1 MKYIVGS
8 GYHYRSTWDSEF
20 FQLWKK
26 NTEKY
31 TKDYYVVCT
40 KVPADC
46 DNMILLNDN
55 LGHVGD
61 CIKENRDGLCGW
73 SHSVLTLAMIA
84 YGANKDLIFKESDCI
99 WHGDVPSK
107 LYEDCGDKGM
117 VFGAKMTA
125 APWMACAQAT
135 FLIKHWCILEFIRDY
150 LFLPSD
156 KDMLPED
163 KFVKL
168 EEQSPNTYGRIS
180 FGVDRQRP
188 IPWDEPV
195 WYAQQWTQEEL
206 DEAKRK
212 GIV

>member
-1 MKYIVGS
+1 MNYIIGS
-8 GYHYRSTWDSEF
+8 GYHYKSTWDAEF
-20 FQLWKK
+20 FQTWKE

-31 TKDYYVVCT
+31 SKDYYVICT

-46 DNMILLNDN
+46 DNIVLLNDN

-61 CIKENRDGLCGW
+61 CIRENREGLCGW
-73 SHSVLTLAMIA
+73 SHSVLTLALIA
-84 YGANKDLIFKESDCI
+84 YGAGKDLIFKESDCI
-99 WHGDVPSK
+99 WHGDIVRK
-107 LYEDCGDKGM
+107 MYTDIGDKGM
-117 VFGAKMTA
+117 VFGARMTA

-135 FLIKHWCILEFIRDY
+135 FLIKHWCILGFIRDY

-168 EEQSPNTYGRIS
+168 EQQSPHIYGRLS

-188 IPWDEPV
+188 IPWEDEV

-206 DEAKRK
+206 DEAKRR
-212 GIV
+212 GVI